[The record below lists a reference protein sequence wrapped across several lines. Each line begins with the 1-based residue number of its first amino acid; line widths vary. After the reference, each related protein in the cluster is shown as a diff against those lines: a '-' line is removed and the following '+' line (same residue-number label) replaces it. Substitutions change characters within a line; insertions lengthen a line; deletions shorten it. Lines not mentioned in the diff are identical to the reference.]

1 MQKESTKRIA
11 NTYVKKKEGWMLV
24 IRMLMG
30 KILKSIQSYD
40 VTLFQTPQFGQTKGY
55 RQVYRLTVSGED
67 HDDVL
72 AEVYRMFNVPDL
84 VPKDYRARYVS
95 TGDILLIDEGIYGQF
110 FYRLSSDGWE
120 RIHRMHVR

>member
-1 MQKESTKRIA
+1 MLRKEKR
-11 NTYVKKKEGWMLV
+11 EWMLV
-24 IRMLMG
+24 IRMFMG
-30 KILKSIQSYD
+30 KILKSTKSYD
-40 VTLFQTPQFGQTKGY
+40 VTLFQTPQFGQIKGY
-55 RQVYRLTVSGED
+55 RQVYRLTVGGED